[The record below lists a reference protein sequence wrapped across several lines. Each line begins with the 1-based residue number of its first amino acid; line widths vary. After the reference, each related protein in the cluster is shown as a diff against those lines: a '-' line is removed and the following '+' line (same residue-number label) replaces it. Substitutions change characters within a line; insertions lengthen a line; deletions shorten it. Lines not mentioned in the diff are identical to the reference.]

1 MLQRIY
7 SLFLISLALLFQE
20 SCKNRESTTEEAAS
34 IVTPVTVTP
43 VFFKTMKSV
52 SDLPAI
58 SSFLRKSTV
67 RATAA
72 GYLQKAE
79 VLQGDLISSNQLLFT
94 IRTRESI
101 ALENLNNNDTTL
113 NLRGLINIKSPAQG
127 IITSVKYQAGD
138 YVQEG
143 DELAT
148 IADQNS
154 LVFILEVPVEMD
166 KYVSSNRN
174 CTVQLPDSTAITG
187 VISGKLPEMNLE
199 TQTLRYMVRISSN
212 TSIPENLI
220 AKVPVVKSTHKD
232 TMVLPRK
239 AVLSNETQ
247 TEFWVMK
254 LISDSV
260 AVKTIVKTGLENKDE
275 IEITDPVFTGSDRI
289 IMTGNYGL
297 ADTADVSVSGE

>member
-7 SLFLISLALLFQE
+7 SLVVISLALLFQE
-20 SCKNRESTTEEAAS
+20 SCKNQESNTEEAGR

-43 VFFKTMKSV
+43 VFFKTMESV

-79 VLQGDLISSNQLLFT
+79 AMQGDMISANQLLFAV
-94 IRTRESI
+94 RTRESI
-101 ALENLNNNDTTL
+101 ALENLKNNDTTL

-148 IADQNS
+148 VADQNS

-166 KYVSSNRN
+166 RYISSNRN
-174 CTVQLPDSTAITG
+174 CTVQLPDSTVMNG

-199 TQTLRYMVRISSN
+199 TQTLRYLVRISRN
-212 TSIPENLI
+212 ANIPENLI

-232 TMVLPRK
+232 AMVLPRN

-254 LISDSV
+254 LINDSV

-275 IEITDPVFTGSDRI
+275 IEITDPVFSGSDRI
-289 IMTGNYGL
+289 ILTGNYGL
-297 ADTADVSVSGE
+297 PDTAYVSVSNK